1 MTGQGSDPI
10 AVLLGTLRLGDEPTP
25 AETQSAWRGLET
37 AGLSALVDHE
47 GCALWLYRRLKGAGA
62 LAVPQPH
69 FTAWLSQRSRDQA
82 ARNLLVDARIDRLS
96 EWLRQCGYPHVW
108 LKGAARRAGAARY
121 PYADAR
127 ATNDVDL
134 IVPQEVAQEVWEGL
148 RRSGYEPAGPP
159 GLTPPDHF
167 HLVPL
172 WSEDRVA
179 VELHLSTS
187 TQVSPEEAW
196 RRATSSGVTVSR
208 DGRTLA
214 IPGATELLWHGM
226 AHGLLHGTRGFR
238 LRYLL
243 DASVVLASGEPV
255 AWDTVAERLQSSEVP
270 SRELSL
276 AWLGAAA
283 SLAGCT
289 LPPDLGGVAPFALG
303 RALRWRLAVLRRSA
317 GYPRAAEKLVEEGTR
332 AEIGWPLLPG
342 VPGTSAAVRLRRR
355 SASLAARGVYQAW
368 RML

>member
-1 MTGQGSDPI
+1 MGQGADPI
-10 AVLLGTLRLGDEPTP
+10 AVLLGTLRLGSELGP
-25 AETQSAWRGLET
+25 AETQSAWQGLET
-37 AGLSALVDHE
+37 AGLAALVSQE
-47 GCALWLYRRLKGAGA
+47 GCALWLYRRLKSAGA
-62 LAVPQPH
+62 EAAPQPA
-69 FTAWLSQRSRDQA
+69 FSSWLSQRARDHA
-82 ARNLLVDARIDRLS
+82 ARNLLVDARVSRLS
-96 EWLRQCGYPHVW
+96 EWLTKHGYPHVW

-134 IVPQEVAQEVWEGL
+134 LVPRDVAKEIWEHL

-159 GLTPPDHF
+159 GLTPPGHF

-187 TQVSPEEAW
+187 TQVPPDEAW

-208 DGRTLA
+208 NGLSLP
-214 IPGATELLWHGM
+214 IPCATELLWHGI

-238 LRYLL
+238 LRYFQ
-243 DASVVLASGEPV
+243 DASVILASAEPIE
-255 AWDTVAERLQSSEVP
+255 WETLNGRLKSPEVP
-270 SRELSL
+270 SRDLSL

-283 SLAGCT
+283 SLSGRP
-289 LPPDLGGVAPFALG
+289 LPADMAAVAPFELG
-303 RALRWRLAVLRRSA
+303 RALRWRLAVLQHSV
-317 GYPRAAEKLVEEGTR
+317 GHPRAAEKLVEEGTR

-342 VPGTSAAVRLRRR
+342 VPGTSPAVRVRRR
-355 SASLAARGVYQAW
+355 LAALAARGVYRAW
-368 RML
+368 RVL